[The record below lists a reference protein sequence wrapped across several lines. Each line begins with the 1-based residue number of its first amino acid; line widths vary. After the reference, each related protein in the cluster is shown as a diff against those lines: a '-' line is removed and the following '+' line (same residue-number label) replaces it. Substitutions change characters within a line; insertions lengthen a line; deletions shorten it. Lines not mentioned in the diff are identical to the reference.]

1 MGCVLELADFAQLR
15 IMLLSGK
22 THGAQTLRSVLTLA
36 GVIKII
42 NVVEPRRALDLL
54 TMEHFDA
61 VFADEAAGP
70 VEDLCFALAVRRT
83 KAVLNPMVPVF
94 VFQEQARRRSVELAR
109 DLGATDFLTCP
120 ISPKTVMAK
129 LEAAIMAPRPF
140 IKAPAFFGPDRRA
153 KARPAWNGEDRRIR
167 APRKVVVQKPGTP
180 DPVLV

>member
-1 MGCVLELADFAQLR
+1 MERAEFARLR

-22 THGAQTLRSVLTLA
+22 THGAQTLRSVLALA

-61 VFADEAAGP
+61 VFADEAAGQ
-70 VEDLCFALAVRRT
+70 VEELGFALAVRRT
-83 KAVLNPMVPVF
+83 KAVLNPLVPVF
-94 VFQEQARRRSVELAR
+94 VFQEHARRRTVELAR
-109 DLGATDFLTCP
+109 DLGANDFITCP
-120 ISPKTVMAK
+120 ISPKTVMSK
-129 LEAAIMAPRPF
+129 LQAALMAPRPF

-153 KARPAWNGEDRRIR
+153 RARPAWYGEDRRIR
-167 APRKVVVQKPGTP
+167 APRKVTLNKPPG